1 MCTALSYV
9 KDSLFF
15 GRNMD
20 IEYRFGEMA
29 VITPR
34 EYCFDL
40 KKEGVFKNR
49 YAMIGMAN
57 VTDGYPLYAEA
68 CNEKGLCMA
77 GLNFPFNAKYATE
90 KNAYKFALAPY
101 EIIPYVLGSCANL
114 SEAKK
119 ALENTD
125 IVGIDFKPSM
135 PCAPLHWMISD
146 AIGSIVVEY
155 GEEGMKIYDNPYGV
169 LTNNPPFPYHKENV
183 RQYMNLRADYPEE
196 SFCKTAKL
204 TSFGVGGG
212 SVGLAGDWS
221 SPSRF
226 VRTVFCKE
234 NSLAYLNPDDALS
247 CINEVFHILD
257 SVAMP
262 AGSVLTKDGKV
273 DKTTYSCCIDAA
285 QGAYYY
291 KTYSNF
297 RLNKV
302 AMNEENKTGKTLCIF
317 DLNETQDINSLN

>member
-1 MCTALSYV
+1 MCTAFSYV
-9 KDSLFF
+9 KNSLYF

-20 IEYRFGEMA
+20 IEYRFGEKV

-34 EYCFDL
+34 EYPFEF
-40 KKEGVFKNR
+40 KKEGAYKNR
-49 YAMIGMAN
+49 YAIIGMAN
-57 VTDGYPLYAEA
+57 VTDSYPLYAEA

-77 GLNFPFNAKYATE
+77 GLNFPFNAAYASE
-90 KNAYKFALAPY
+90 KKENGKALAPY
-101 EIIPYVLGSCANL
+101 ELIPYLLGSCE
-114 SEAKK
+114 SVSDVKK
-119 ALENTD
+119 ILADTD

-135 PCAPLHWMISD
+135 PCAPLHWIISD
-146 AIGSIVVEY
+146 KQQSITVEY
-155 GEEGMKIYDNPYGV
+155 VRDGMKIYDNPYGV
-169 LTNNPPFPYHKENV
+169 LTNNPPFPYHLDSV
-183 RQYMNLRADYPEE
+183 RQYINLSAQYPEE
-196 SFCKTAKL
+196 GFCKTSKL

-212 SVGLAGDWS
+212 AVGLPGDWS

-234 NSLAYLNPDDALS
+234 NSLAYSGAKEGVD
-247 CINEVFHILD
+247 CILEVFHILD
-257 SVAMP
+257 SMAMP

-291 KTYSNF
+291 KTYSNS

-302 AMNEENKTGKTLCIF
+302 AMNDSNKSGKTLCVF
-317 DLNETQDINSLN
+317 DLNETQDICSQN

>member
-1 MCTALSYV
+1 MCTALAYV
-9 KDSLFF
+9 KNTLYF

-20 IEYRFGEMA
+20 IEYRFGEKV

-34 EYCFDL
+34 EYLFEL
-40 KKEGVFKNR
+40 KKEGAYKNR

-57 VTDGYPLYAEA
+57 VTDEYPLYAEA

-77 GLNFPFNAKYATE
+77 GLNFPASAKYAAE
-90 KNAYKFALAPY
+90 KKAYRFALAPY
-101 EIIPYVLGSCANL
+101 ETIPYVLGSCANL

-125 IVGIDFKPSM
+125 TVGIDFKPSM

-146 AIGSIVVEY
+146 AGGSIVVEY

-169 LTNNPPFPYHKENV
+169 ITNNPPFPFHKENV
-183 RQYMNLRADYPEE
+183 RQYMNLKAEYPEDG
-196 SFCKTAKL
+196 FCKTAKL

-212 SVGLAGDWS
+212 AVGLAGDWS

-234 NSLAYLNPDDALS
+234 NSLAYSGAKESGD
-247 CINEVFHILD
+247 CVTEVFHILD
-257 SVAMP
+257 SAAMP
-262 AGSVLTKDGKV
+262 SGSVLTKDGKV
-273 DKTTYSCCIDAA
+273 DKTTYSCCIDAKE
-285 QGAYYY
+285 GAYYY

-297 RLNKV
+297 RLNKISLS
-302 AMNEENKTGKTLCIF
+302 EETECGKTLAIF
-317 DLNETQDINSLN
+317 ELNETQDVLQTE

>member
-1 MCTALSYV
+1 MCTALAYV
-9 KDSLFF
+9 KNSLFF

-20 IEYRFGEMA
+20 IEYRFGEKV

-34 EYCFDL
+34 EYSFDL
-40 KKEGVFKNR
+40 KKEDTYKNR
-49 YAMIGMAN
+49 YAIIGMAN
-57 VTDGYPLYAEA
+57 VTDDYPLYAEA

-77 GLNFPFNAKYATE
+77 GLNFPFNAKYAKE
-90 KNAYKFALAPY
+90 KNAYRFALAPY
-101 EIIPYVLGSCANL
+101 EIIPFVLGSCADLN
-114 SEAKK
+114 EAEK

-125 IVGIDFKPSM
+125 IVGIDFKSTM
-135 PCAPLHWMISD
+135 PCAPLHWIIAD
-146 AIGSIVVEY
+146 QGGSIVVEY

-169 LTNNPPFPYHKENV
+169 ITNNPPFPYHTENV
-183 RQYMNLRADYPEE
+183 RQYMNLKAEYPEE
-196 SFCKTAKL
+196 GFCKSAKL

-212 SVGLAGDWS
+212 AVGLAGDWT

-226 VRTVFCKE
+226 VRAVFCKE
-234 NSLAYLNPDDALS
+234 NSLAYSGAKESIDCVS
-247 CINEVFHILD
+247 EVFHILD

-291 KTYSNF
+291 KTYSNS

-302 AMNEENKTGKTLCIF
+302 AMNDENKSGKTLCVF
-317 DLNETQDINSLN
+317 PLNEKQDIMKIE